1 MRIEVR
7 GVTNCYGE
15 GGSEGVGID
24 QEGCDKI
31 S

>member
-7 GVTNCYGE
+7 GVMNYCGE

-24 QEGCDKI
+24 QKGCDKI